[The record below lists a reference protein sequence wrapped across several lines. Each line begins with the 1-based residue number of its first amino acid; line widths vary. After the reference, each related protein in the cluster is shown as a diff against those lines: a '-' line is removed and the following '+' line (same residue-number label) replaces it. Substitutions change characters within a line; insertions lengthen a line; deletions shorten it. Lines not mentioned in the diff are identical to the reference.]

1 MLNKIMMNSMI
12 SVIVPTYNEEKNIA
26 RCLESLNEQSI
37 AREDYEIIVVD
48 GHSKDKTVSLAKKYA
63 DKVILEKSRGVGG
76 ARNDGVAAAKGE
88 IIATTDADCHVPH
101 DWLERIWDCF
111 EKRKNIVGVYGP
123 VKPIESKVKYRIFL
137 GMNNA
142 LAYILY
148 KLRLAY
154 MTVGANTA
162 FMKKEFLD
170 IGGYA
175 DYSAGDDYEMPFRLK
190 KKGKMYFD
198 RRLFVYFSMRRY
210 EMFGTFNSLYS
221 WVINV
226 LADVFK
232 IKKDVCKY
240 NKIDYDGNV
249 RTGKSSELKVYI
261 SCNGLGLGHVG
272 RILSVANVL
281 NKRGDK
287 VIFGTWGPGVKF
299 AQKEGFFCYE
309 LPTVDWKD
317 RSDGSFDI
325 AGTVARAPLILIGI
339 ARLFFREMS
348 ILKKERPDVVISDGS
363 IGHCTGRILGI
374 PSIYVDHQMDF
385 PLSSRIIRRIVTQ
398 IHNFSV
404 NMGQRVSVLDIEP
417 PDNIYPYSVTDIKRV
432 VYTGPLV
439 GSVPRDYD
447 SQKKIKE
454 KLNVSGKLC
463 VIMIS
468 GPKHSPFAL
477 EEKILSIE
485 DELMKMKEWT
495 FIIKAPREH
504 DDKQNIRYVRWI
516 DDVYELIKA
525 SDVVV
530 SRAGYTTICDILAF
544 FKKSI
549 LIPQP
554 KQVEQEALAKHMKEK
569 GIARMILQDEL
580 EKLPELIKDTFNN
593 DYEIN
598 MAELRDVSDRINECG
613 ADQKIVG
620 IIDEMHSMK
629 SV

>member
-1 MLNKIMMNSMI
+1 MI
-12 SVIVPTYNEEKNIA
+12 SVVVPTYNEEKNIA

-48 GHSKDKTVSLAKKYA
+48 GHSRDKTVSVAKRYA
-63 DKVILEKSRGVGG
+63 DKVIMQKSKGVGG
-76 ARNDGVAAAKGE
+76 ARNDGVGFAKGE
-88 IIATTDADCHVPH
+88 IIATTDADCYVPD
-101 DWLERIWDCF
+101 DWLEKIQADF
-111 EKRKNIVGVYGP
+111 KKRKNVAGVYGP
-123 VKPIESKVKYRIFL
+123 IKPIENRVKYRMFL

-148 KLRLAY
+148 KLRIAY

-162 FMKKEFLD
+162 FRKKVFLD

-198 RRLFVYFSMRRY
+198 RKLFVYFSMRRY

-232 IKKDVCKY
+232 IKKDVRKY
-240 NKIDYDGNV
+240 NKIDYDGESQGAK
-249 RTGKSSELKVYI
+249 TQGLKVYI

-272 RILSVANVL
+272 RMLSVANVL

-299 AQKEGFFCYE
+299 AQKEGFSCYE
-309 LPTVDWKD
+309 LPAVDWKD
-317 RSDGSFDI
+317 RTDGSFDI
-325 AGTVARAPLILIGI
+325 AGTVARAPLILISMV
-339 ARLFFREMS
+339 RLFSREMS

-363 IGHCTGRILGI
+363 IGHCTGRSLGI
-374 PSIYVDHQMDF
+374 PSMYVDHQMDF
-385 PLSSRIIRRIVTQ
+385 PLSSEIIRKIVTQ

-404 NMGQRVSVLDIEP
+404 KRGKRMVVLDFEP
-417 PDNIYPYSVTDIKRV
+417 PDNIYPYSVTDIKGV

-439 GSVPRDYD
+439 GSRPEEYGA
-447 SQKKIKE
+447 QEELKK
-454 KLNVSGKLC
+454 KLKVNNRLC
-463 VIMIS
+463 VILIS

-477 EEKILSIE
+477 EEKILAIE
-485 DELMKMKEWT
+485 DELMKIEEWM
-495 FIIKAPREH
+495 FIIKAPMEH
-504 DDKQNIRYVRWI
+504 ENKQNIRYVRWV

-525 SDVVV
+525 ADVVV
-530 SRAGYTTICDILAF
+530 SRSGYTTVCDILAF

-554 KQVEQEALAKHMKEK
+554 KQVEQEALAEHLKDK
-569 GIARMILQDEL
+569 GIVRMVLQDEL

-598 MAELRDVSDRINECG
+598 MAELRDVSTGINKYRAG
-613 ADQKIVG
+613 QKIVD
-620 IIDEMHSMK
+620 IIDEMLDVK
-629 SV
+629 GD